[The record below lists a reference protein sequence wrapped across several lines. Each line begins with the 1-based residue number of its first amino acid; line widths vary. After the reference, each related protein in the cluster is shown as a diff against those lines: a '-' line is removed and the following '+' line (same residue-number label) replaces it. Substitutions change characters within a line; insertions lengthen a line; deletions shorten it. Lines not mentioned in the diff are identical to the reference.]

1 MTEIE
6 RIAERSQISVKSNLS
21 SNFDAIVPQRTNEDY
36 LLALS
41 ARRNTAD
48 LLPIEIVDVQPVPL
62 KSGSEDIRSKEKGWC
77 IVQNT
82 NEGKRIS
89 EQQSDIASKI
99 AERWS
104 GPYTMSEIERIL
116 NDTGCL
122 KLRDQADVDRFL
134 NNAAYEFNQS
144 FGRNSYYTT
153 RTHGGAEPPRPV
165 YFHANVINH
174 KVRVNSYLDPDG
186 ISPYGVYDD
195 PNKP

>member
-1 MTEIE
+1 MSSSENQIE
-6 RIAERSQISVKSNLS
+6 NRVS
-21 SNFDAIVPQRTNEDY
+21 SLPTSLNFNSIVSQRTNADY
-36 LLALS
+36 FS
-41 ARRNTAD
+41 AMSTTGSTAN
-48 LLPIEIVDVQPVPL
+48 LVPFEIVDSELTPNS
-62 KSGSEDIRSKEKGWC
+62 SGTEDISSKEKGWC
-77 IVQNT
+77 VVQNT
-82 NEGKRIS
+82 NEGKRIN
-89 EQQSDIASKI
+89 EQLNDIASKI

-144 FGRNSYYTT
+144 FGKNSYYTT
-153 RTHGGAEPPRPV
+153 RTHNGAEAARPV

-186 ISPYGVYDD
+186 ITRYGVYDD
-195 PNKP
+195 PNRL